1 MSKKQSS
8 TPHDALFKLFLR
20 QPDTARDFLAFHLP
34 APIHALCDMK
44 TLKLESSSFIDDDLR
59 ESYSDVLWSVKT
71 EQGPGYIYCLIEHQS
86 TSNKL
91 IAFRMMRYA
100 IAAMQNHLDA
110 GYKTLP
116 MVVPL
121 LFYHGIESPYP
132 YSLCWL
138 DCFADPKLARQL
150 YASAFPLI
158 DVTVMPDDE
167 IMQHRRMALLELI
180 QKHIRQR
187 DLMGLVEQ
195 MACLLSSGYAND
207 RQIKGLFNYILQTGD
222 AVRFNDFIDG
232 VAERSPKHKESLM
245 TIAERLRQEGEQSK
259 ALHIAK
265 IMLESGVP
273 LTDIMRFTGV
283 SEEELAAASQSSSV
297 SPFQK
302 PPTPSAST
310 PPAGD
315 KTRPDAK

>member
-1 MSKKQSS
+1 
-8 TPHDALFKLFLR
+8 
-20 QPDTARDFLAFHLP
+20 
-34 APIHALCDMK
+34 
-44 TLKLESSSFIDDDLR
+44 
-59 ESYSDVLWSVKT
+59 
-71 EQGPGYIYCLIEHQS
+71 
-86 TSNKL
+86 
-91 IAFRMMRYA
+91 MMRYA

-138 DCFADPKLARQL
+138 DCFADPNLARQL

-232 VAERSPKHKESLM
+232 VAEHSPKHKENLM
-245 TIAERLRQEGEQSK
+245 TIAERLRQEGFQK
-259 ALHIAK
+259 GIRTNALNIAK
-265 IMLESGVP
+265 TMLDAGVS
-273 LTDIMRFTGV
+273 LEDVLRFTSLTV
-283 SEEELAAASQSSSV
+283 EDLAEINHQ
-297 SPFQK
+297 
-302 PPTPSAST
+302 
-310 PPAGD
+310 
-315 KTRPDAK
+315 

>member
-1 MSKKQSS
+1 
-8 TPHDALFKLFLR
+8 
-20 QPDTARDFLAFHLP
+20 
-34 APIHALCDMK
+34 
-44 TLKLESSSFIDDDLR
+44 
-59 ESYSDVLWSVKT
+59 
-71 EQGPGYIYCLIEHQS
+71 
-86 TSNKL
+86 
-91 IAFRMMRYA
+91 MMRYA

-138 DCFADPKLARQL
+138 DCFADPNLARQL

-158 DVTVMPDDE
+158 DVTLMPDDE
-167 IMQHRRMALLELI
+167 IMLHRRMALLELI

-232 VAERSPKHKESLM
+232 VTERSPKHKESLM
-245 TIAERLRQEGEQSK
+245 TIAERLRQEGFQK
-259 ALHIAK
+259 GIRTNALNIAK
-265 IMLESGVP
+265 TMLDAGVS
-273 LTDIMRFTGV
+273 LEDVLRFTSLTV
-283 SEEELAAASQSSSV
+283 EDLAEINHQ
-297 SPFQK
+297 
-302 PPTPSAST
+302 
-310 PPAGD
+310 
-315 KTRPDAK
+315 

>member
-1 MSKKQSS
+1 
-8 TPHDALFKLFLR
+8 
-20 QPDTARDFLAFHLP
+20 
-34 APIHALCDMK
+34 
-44 TLKLESSSFIDDDLR
+44 
-59 ESYSDVLWSVKT
+59 
-71 EQGPGYIYCLIEHQS
+71 
-86 TSNKL
+86 
-91 IAFRMMRYA
+91 MMRYA

-138 DCFADPKLARQL
+138 DCFADLNLARQL

-245 TIAERLRQEGEQSK
+245 TIAERLRQEGFQK
-259 ALHIAK
+259 GIRTNALNIAK
-265 IMLESGVP
+265 TMLDAGVS
-273 LTDIMRFTGV
+273 LEDVLRFTSLTV
-283 SEEELAAASQSSSV
+283 EDLAEINHQ
-297 SPFQK
+297 
-302 PPTPSAST
+302 
-310 PPAGD
+310 
-315 KTRPDAK
+315 

>member
-1 MSKKQSS
+1 
-8 TPHDALFKLFLR
+8 
-20 QPDTARDFLAFHLP
+20 
-34 APIHALCDMK
+34 
-44 TLKLESSSFIDDDLR
+44 
-59 ESYSDVLWSVKT
+59 
-71 EQGPGYIYCLIEHQS
+71 
-86 TSNKL
+86 
-91 IAFRMMRYA
+91 MMRYA

-138 DCFADPKLARQL
+138 DCFADPNLARQL

-245 TIAERLRQEGEQSK
+245 TIAERLRQEGFQK
-259 ALHIAK
+259 GIRTNALNIAK
-265 IMLESGVP
+265 TMLDAGVS
-273 LTDIMRFTGV
+273 LEDVLRFTSLTV
-283 SEEELAAASQSSSV
+283 EDLAEINHQ
-297 SPFQK
+297 
-302 PPTPSAST
+302 
-310 PPAGD
+310 
-315 KTRPDAK
+315 

>member
-1 MSKKQSS
+1 
-8 TPHDALFKLFLR
+8 
-20 QPDTARDFLAFHLP
+20 
-34 APIHALCDMK
+34 
-44 TLKLESSSFIDDDLR
+44 
-59 ESYSDVLWSVKT
+59 
-71 EQGPGYIYCLIEHQS
+71 
-86 TSNKL
+86 
-91 IAFRMMRYA
+91 MMRYA
-100 IAAMQNHLDA
+100 IAAMQNHPDA

-138 DCFADPKLARQL
+138 DCFADPNPARQL

-245 TIAERLRQEGEQSK
+245 TIAERLRQEGFQK
-259 ALHIAK
+259 GIRTNALNIAK
-265 IMLESGVP
+265 TMLDAGVS
-273 LTDIMRFTGV
+273 LEDVLRFTSLTV
-283 SEEELAAASQSSSV
+283 EDLAEINHQ
-297 SPFQK
+297 
-302 PPTPSAST
+302 
-310 PPAGD
+310 
-315 KTRPDAK
+315 

>member
-1 MSKKQSS
+1 
-8 TPHDALFKLFLR
+8 
-20 QPDTARDFLAFHLP
+20 
-34 APIHALCDMK
+34 
-44 TLKLESSSFIDDDLR
+44 
-59 ESYSDVLWSVKT
+59 
-71 EQGPGYIYCLIEHQS
+71 
-86 TSNKL
+86 
-91 IAFRMMRYA
+91 
-100 IAAMQNHLDA
+100 MQNHLDA

-116 MVVPL
+116 MVVLL

-245 TIAERLRQEGEQSK
+245 TIAERLRQEGFQK
-259 ALHIAK
+259 GIRTNALNIAK
-265 IMLESGVP
+265 TMLDAGVS
-273 LTDIMRFTGV
+273 LEDVLRFTSLTV
-283 SEEELAAASQSSSV
+283 EDLAEIDHQ
-297 SPFQK
+297 
-302 PPTPSAST
+302 
-310 PPAGD
+310 
-315 KTRPDAK
+315 

>member
-20 QPDTARDFLAFHLP
+20 QPETARDFLAFHLP

-116 MVVPL
+116 MVVLPRYLKPL
-121 LFYHGIESPYP
+121 SLF
-132 YSLCWL
+132 
-138 DCFADPKLARQL
+138 AVLA
-150 YASAFPLI
+150 
-158 DVTVMPDDE
+158 
-167 IMQHRRMALLELI
+167 
-180 QKHIRQR
+180 
-187 DLMGLVEQ
+187 
-195 MACLLSSGYAND
+195 
-207 RQIKGLFNYILQTGD
+207 GLFRRSQPGKAALCLYI
-222 AVRFNDFIDG
+222 
-232 VAERSPKHKESLM
+232 
-245 TIAERLRQEGEQSK
+245 
-259 ALHIAK
+259 
-265 IMLESGVP
+265 
-273 LTDIMRFTGV
+273 
-283 SEEELAAASQSSSV
+283 
-297 SPFQK
+297 
-302 PPTPSAST
+302 SA
-310 PPAGD
+310 D
-315 KTRPDAK
+315 

>member
-1 MSKKQSS
+1 
-8 TPHDALFKLFLR
+8 
-20 QPDTARDFLAFHLP
+20 
-34 APIHALCDMK
+34 
-44 TLKLESSSFIDDDLR
+44 
-59 ESYSDVLWSVKT
+59 
-71 EQGPGYIYCLIEHQS
+71 
-86 TSNKL
+86 
-91 IAFRMMRYA
+91 
-100 IAAMQNHLDA
+100 MQNHLDA

-116 MVVPL
+116 MVVLL

-245 TIAERLRQEGEQSK
+245 TIAERLRHEGFQK
-259 ALHIAK
+259 GIRTNALNIAK
-265 IMLESGVP
+265 TMLDAGVS
-273 LTDIMRFTGV
+273 LEDVLRFTSLTV
-283 SEEELAAASQSSSV
+283 EDLAEINHQ
-297 SPFQK
+297 
-302 PPTPSAST
+302 
-310 PPAGD
+310 
-315 KTRPDAK
+315 

>member
-1 MSKKQSS
+1 
-8 TPHDALFKLFLR
+8 
-20 QPDTARDFLAFHLP
+20 
-34 APIHALCDMK
+34 
-44 TLKLESSSFIDDDLR
+44 
-59 ESYSDVLWSVKT
+59 
-71 EQGPGYIYCLIEHQS
+71 
-86 TSNKL
+86 
-91 IAFRMMRYA
+91 
-100 IAAMQNHLDA
+100 MQNHLDA

-116 MVVPL
+116 MVVLL

-207 RQIKGLFNYILQTGD
+207 RQIKGLLITYCKPATRYVLTILST
-222 AVRFNDFIDG
+222 
-232 VAERSPKHKESLM
+232 
-245 TIAERLRQEGEQSK
+245 
-259 ALHIAK
+259 ALPNVH
-265 IMLESGVP
+265 
-273 LTDIMRFTGV
+273 RN
-283 SEEELAAASQSSSV
+283 
-297 SPFQK
+297 
-302 PPTPSAST
+302 
-310 PPAGD
+310 
-315 KTRPDAK
+315 TRRV

>member
-1 MSKKQSS
+1 
-8 TPHDALFKLFLR
+8 
-20 QPDTARDFLAFHLP
+20 
-34 APIHALCDMK
+34 MK

-138 DCFADPKLARQL
+138 DCFADPNLARQL

-232 VAERSPKHKESLM
+232 VAEHSPKHKESLM
-245 TIAERLRQEGEQSK
+245 TIAERLRQEGFQK
-259 ALHIAK
+259 GIRTNALNIAK
-265 IMLESGVP
+265 TMLDAGVS
-273 LTDIMRFTGV
+273 LEDVLRFTSLTV
-283 SEEELAAASQSSSV
+283 EDLAEINHQ
-297 SPFQK
+297 
-302 PPTPSAST
+302 
-310 PPAGD
+310 
-315 KTRPDAK
+315 